1 MTFGR
6 ELPWVGLAARYA
18 AAFTFAL
25 LSAAA
30 SAQTY
35 PTRPIRLI
43 VPFGPGTTDIIARM
57 VNVPLGERLG
67 QAIVVDNRA
76 GASTVIGAEIA
87 ARAPADGHTLFVAT
101 VSTLVVVPL
110 TRSKLPFDAERDFA
124 PVSMIASQPYL
135 MATHP
140 GLPATTLAQ
149 FIAHARANP
158 GKLTYGSSGVAGSA
172 HLAGEMLKQLAG
184 IDVVHVPYKGG
195 LQVVTDTMSGRLDF
209 MFATI
214 STIKPFGGS
223 GKLRVLAVS
232 TAKRSAAMPE
242 VPTIAESGI
251 PGYQTNSW
259 NGLVVPRGTAAGI
272 INRLNVELGSV
283 LGSAEM
289 RERFLQQ
296 GIDPNPGSPEDFARF
311 VKEER
316 VRFAKLI
323 KATGI
328 KAE

>member
-1 MTFGR
+1 M
-6 ELPWVGLAARYA
+6 RYA
-18 AAFTFAL
+18 AAFIAAL
-25 LSAAA
+25 LSAYA

-43 VPFGPGTTDIIARM
+43 VPFGPGTTDLIARM

-67 QAIVVDNRA
+67 QPIVVDNRA
-76 GASTVIGAEIA
+76 GASTVLGAEIA
-87 ARAPADGHTLFVAT
+87 ARAPADGHTLFIAT

-124 PVSMIASQPYL
+124 PVSMIAAQPYL
-135 MATHP
+135 MATYP
-140 GLPATTLAQ
+140 LLPATTLAQ

-172 HLAGEMLKQLAG
+172 HLAGEMLKHLAG
-184 IDVVHVPYKGG
+184 LDVVHVPYKGG

-209 MFATI
+209 LFATI
-214 STIKPFGGS
+214 ATVKPFGVS

-232 TAKRSAAMPE
+232 TATRSAAMPE

-259 NGLVVPRGTAAGI
+259 NSLVVPRGTAAGI
-272 INRLNVELGSV
+272 INRLNVELRSI

-296 GIDPNPGSPEDFARF
+296 GIEPNPGSPEDLTRF
-311 VKEER
+311 VTEER
-316 VRFAKLI
+316 VRFTRLI

>member
-1 MTFGR
+1 MTVGKA
-6 ELPWVGLAARYA
+6 LPSGGLAVRYA
-18 AAFTFAL
+18 AAFAVAL
-25 LSAAA
+25 LCAYA

-35 PTRPIRLI
+35 PSRPIRLI

-67 QAIVVDNRA
+67 QPIVVDNRA

-87 ARAPADGHTLFVAT
+87 ARAPADGHTLFMAT

-110 TRSKLPFDAERDFA
+110 TRSKLPFDVERDFA
-124 PVSMIASQPYL
+124 PVSMIAAQPYL

-140 GLPATTLAQ
+140 LLPATTLAQ
-149 FIAHARANP
+149 FIAHAKANP

-195 LQVVTDTMSGRLDF
+195 LQVVADTMNGRLDF

-214 STIKPFGGS
+214 GSIKPFAVS

-232 TAKRSAAMPE
+232 TAKRSAAIPE

-259 NGLVVPRGTAAGI
+259 NALVVPRATSAGI
-272 INRLNVELGSV
+272 INRLNAELRSI

-296 GIDPNPGSPEDFARF
+296 GIEPNPGSPEDLTRF

-316 VRFAKLI
+316 DRFTKLI

>member
-1 MTFGR
+1 M
-6 ELPWVGLAARYA
+6 RYA
-18 AAFTFAL
+18 AALLLLL

-67 QAIVVDNRA
+67 QPIVVDNRA
-76 GASTVIGAEIA
+76 GAATVIGAELA
-87 ARAPADGHTLFVAT
+87 ARAPADGHTLFMAT

-124 PVSMIASQPYL
+124 PVSMIAAQPYL
-135 MATHP
+135 MATYP
-140 GLPATTLAQ
+140 GLPVTTLAQ

-172 HLAGEMLKQLAG
+172 HLAGEMLKHLAR

-195 LQVVTDTMSGRLDF
+195 LQIVTDTMSGRLDF

-214 STIKPFGGS
+214 GTIRPYGVS
-223 GKLRVLAVS
+223 GKVRVLAVS

-259 NGLVVPRGTAAGI
+259 NALVVPRGTAAAI
-272 INRLNVELGSV
+272 ITRLNTELGSI
-283 LGSAEM
+283 LRNAEM

-296 GIDPNPGSPEDFARF
+296 GIEPNPGSPEEFARF
-311 VKEER
+311 VREER
-316 VRFAKLI
+316 VRFTGLI

>member
-1 MTFGR
+1 MTVGKA
-6 ELPWVGLAARYA
+6 LPSGGLAVRYA
-18 AAFTFAL
+18 AAFAVAL
-25 LSAAA
+25 LCASA

-35 PTRPIRLI
+35 PSRPIRLI

-67 QAIVVDNRA
+67 QPIVVDNRA

-87 ARAPADGHTLFVAT
+87 ARAPADGHTLFMAT

-110 TRSKLPFDAERDFA
+110 TRSKLPFDVERDFA
-124 PVSMIASQPYL
+124 PVSMIAVQPYL

-140 GLPATTLAQ
+140 LLPATTLAQ
-149 FIAHARANP
+149 FIAHAKANP
-158 GKLTYGSSGVAGSA
+158 RKLTYGSSGVAGSA
-172 HLAGEMLKQLAG
+172 HLAGEMLKQLAA

-195 LQVVTDTMSGRLDF
+195 LQVVTDTISGRLDF

-214 STIKPFGGS
+214 GSIKPFAVS

-259 NGLVVPRGTAAGI
+259 NALVVPRGTAAGI
-272 INRLNVELGSV
+272 INRLSAELGSI

-296 GIDPNPGSPEDFARF
+296 GIEPNPGSPEDLTRF

-316 VRFAKLI
+316 DRFTKLI